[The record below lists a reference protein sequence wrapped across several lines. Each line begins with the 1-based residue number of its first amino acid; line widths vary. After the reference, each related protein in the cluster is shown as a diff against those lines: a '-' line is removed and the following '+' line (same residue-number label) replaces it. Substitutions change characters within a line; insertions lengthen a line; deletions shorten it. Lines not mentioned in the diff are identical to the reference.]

1 MKQLI
6 LKIFHLASF
15 FSFFFFFFSSGDDD
29 DDDDD
34 FSSFRLCHSLEHS
47 NDSHKIEFT
56 ILLLTFY
63 VLIIAVV

>member
-15 FSFFFFFFSSGDDD
+15 FSFFFFFFLSSG